1 MYNMEMEVTI
11 SLFRRELFHLV
22 EQAMQGEPLY
32 ITHRNR
38 RFRIVP
44 EGISQ
49 TGVEALTPLQIIN
62 PKAPDL
68 DDPSWKNEMIKE
80 WEEDWAEL

>member
-1 MYNMEMEVTI
+1 MEVTI
-11 SLFRRELFHLV
+11 SQFRRELFQLV

-32 ITHRNR
+32 VTHRNR
-38 RFRIVP
+38 RFRVVP
-44 EGISQ
+44 EGISPA
-49 TGVEALTPLQIIN
+49 GVEGLTPLQIIN

-68 DDPSWKNEMIKE
+68 DDLSWKNEMIKE